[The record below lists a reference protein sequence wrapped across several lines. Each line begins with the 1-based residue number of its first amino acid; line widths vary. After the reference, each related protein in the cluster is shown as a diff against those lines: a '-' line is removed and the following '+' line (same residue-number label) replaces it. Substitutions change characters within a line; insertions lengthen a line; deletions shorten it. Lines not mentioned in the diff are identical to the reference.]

1 MSELSEAAQLKAKN
15 GEVDYE
21 YLFTQVWKAKFQ
33 ILLVTALFALFG
45 ILWALSQPN
54 IYRAQAL
61 LAPSEENSGGGLSA
75 MATEFG
81 GLASLAGVNLGK
93 GSVDKST
100 MALEVLQSRAF
111 ITEFINKR
119 NLDIYLFAAKDFKDD
134 ELVVDESIYDVTSK
148 TWNESV
154 VLPGMTKPTDWDLFN
169 SFIDVLKVSQDKT
182 TGLVTISVDYYSAKV
197 AKNWVDWLI
206 VDLNEHIRN
215 TDVAEAKTSVAFLEE
230 QLKQTSVS
238 DMHSMFYKLIEKQY
252 QTIMLANV
260 REQYMFKV
268 LDPAV
273 VPQDKIAPKRALIAC
288 LSVVIG
294 FLLSTFAIVILASV
308 RRH

>member
-33 ILLVTALFALFG
+33 ILLVTALFTLFG

-54 IYRAQAL
+54 VYRAQAL

-119 NLDIYLFAAKDFKDD
+119 NLDVYLFAAKDFKDD
-134 ELVVDESIYDVTSK
+134 ELVIDESIYDVTSK
-148 TWNESV
+148 KWNESV
-154 VLPGMTKPTDWDLFN
+154 LLPGMTRPTDWDLFN

-182 TGLVTISVDYYSAKV
+182 TSLVTVSVDYYSAKV

-215 TDVAEAKTSVAFLEE
+215 NDVVEAKTSVAFLEG

-288 LSVVIG
+288 LSMVIG

>member
-134 ELVVDESIYDVTSK
+134 ELVIDESIYDVASK

-154 VLPGMTKPTDWDLFN
+154 LLPGMTKPTDWDLFN

>member
-1 MSELSEAAQLKAKN
+1 MSELSEAAQLKEKN

-21 YLFTQVWKAKFQ
+21 YLFTQVWKARFQ
-33 ILLVTALFALFG
+33 ILLATALFTVFG

-75 MATEFG
+75 MANEFG

-111 ITEFINKR
+111 ISEFINKR

-134 ELVVDESIYDVTSK
+134 ELVIDESIYDVTSK

-154 VLPGMTKPTDWDLFN
+154 LLPGMTKPTDWDLFN

-273 VPQDKIAPKRALIAC
+273 VPQDKIAPKRALIVC
-288 LSVVIG
+288 LSMVIG
-294 FLLSTFAIVILASV
+294 FFLSTFSIVIFASV
-308 RRH
+308 RRY

>member
-33 ILLVTALFALFG
+33 ILLVTALFTLFG

-75 MATEFG
+75 MANEFG
-81 GLASLAGVNLGK
+81 GLASLAGLNLGK

-134 ELVVDESIYDVTSK
+134 ELVIDESIYDVTSK

-154 VLPGMTKPTDWDLFN
+154 LLPGMTKPTDWDLFN

-288 LSVVIG
+288 LSMVIG